1 MMNDNNEKVAIR
13 FQPQRS
19 EIAVERGMSV
29 LEAAL
34 VGKISIPHKCGGHGT
49 CGTCKVQMESK
60 TELCI
65 PNLLEKRHFTEE
77 KLASGFRLACQC
89 RISGPATVYVMEDPL
104 RRVVRELLEAQK
116 NAASEALPSVATP
129 CVEEEEGETKFNI
142 EWM

>member
-1 MMNDNNEKVAIR
+1 MNDNNEKVAIR

-34 VGKISIPHKCGGHGT
+34 FGKISIPHKCGGHGT

-60 TELCI
+60 TELCV

-116 NAASEALPSVATP
+116 KAEDEITSVASQRDQD
-129 CVEEEEGETKFNI
+129 EEGKAKFNI